1 MADDIDDLLD
11 EVETKYCPKD
21 RRKGKET
28 SSSIKSSHNASF
40 KRKYYHELI
49 NLEDAIITSFILQP
63 DVKPIKSNG
72 YDART
77 ETARKCYPIYV
88 GGANCSCGMGTS
100 MSQKTCDKMRCTSC
114 DFKVVSFDNFEWT
127 TDTDYLFLRN
137 HAPDFQKLKSNLNSR
152 KGYRAYCCQCSF
164 RSIKELTQLKD
175 PQLKW
180 VCGKH

>member
-21 RRKGKET
+21 RKKSKESSYTKSGARRK
-28 SSSIKSSHNASF
+28 ASDDD
-40 KRKYYHELI
+40 I
-49 NLEDAIITSFILQP
+49 DQILDDLTVEP
-63 DVKPIKSNG
+63 LPTVKPIKSNG
-72 YDART
+72 YDTRP
-77 ETARKCYPIYV
+77 ESARKCFPIYV
-88 GGANCSCGMGTS
+88 GGSACSKGMATS
-100 MSQKTCDKMRCTSC
+100 MSQKACDKLRCTSC

-137 HAPDFQKLKSNLNSR
+137 HAPDFQKLKSNLNSK
-152 KGYRAYCCQCSF
+152 KGFRAYCCQCSF
-164 RSIKELTQLKD
+164 RSIKDLTELKD